1 MKRLWVFFFV
11 LLLLSGCAA
20 CGEDEDALVRV
31 TYWGDY
37 NGEYEIVKL
46 SEEKERALL
55 TFLEGLDTESWI
67 NDANN
72 CAKDYKFETQTR
84 HWEYSVGCGA
94 LSDYTHH
101 RCIDLSQE
109 QADTLHGI
117 LGIPHTT
124 ASAGD

>member
-1 MKRLWVFFFV
+1 MKRLLCAFFA
-11 LLLLSGCAA
+11 LLLLIGCVA

-31 TYWGDY
+31 TYRGDY

-84 HWEYSVGCGA
+84 HWEYTSSCGA
-94 LSDYTHH
+94 LSDYTNN
-101 RCIDLSQE
+101 RCIELTQE
-109 QADTLHGI
+109 QADTLHDI
-117 LGIPHTT
+117 LGVLHTT
-124 ASAGD
+124 V